1 MRKSVI
7 HSLVMGAAS
16 LALALACSPAPSGDD
31 STETG
36 GTNSGGSK
44 SGGASSGGS
53 KPTGGAAA
61 GGSSATGGGA
71 MGGSCGEAI
80 GDSAENAGFTVG
92 ATVYSYSDEAGS
104 CITGTLADGEAC
116 VHGTAAQ
123 VVDDRWSEIW
133 GAGLGINLVDP
144 DGAVDLSAYDGFSFN
159 FSGTL
164 PAELRVSVALVGN
177 TDSFFTTTLA
187 DGANSVSFADLAQGS
202 WVAAPV
208 DFDASQASK
217 IQFQIPATNAG
228 PVSFDF
234 CISDVELTGAGGA
247 GGAGGATL

>member
-1 MRKSVI
+1 
-7 HSLVMGAAS
+7 
-16 LALALACSPAPSGDD
+16 
-31 STETG
+31 
-36 GTNSGGSK
+36 
-44 SGGASSGGS
+44 
-53 KPTGGAAA
+53 
-61 GGSSATGGGA
+61 

-80 GDSAENAGFTVG
+80 GDAAENVGFTVG

-187 DGANSVSFADLAQGS
+187 DGANSVSFADLAQGP
-202 WVAAPV
+202 WVTGANKV
-208 DFDASQASK
+208 DFDAAQASK
-217 IQFQIPATNAG
+217 IQFQIPATDAG